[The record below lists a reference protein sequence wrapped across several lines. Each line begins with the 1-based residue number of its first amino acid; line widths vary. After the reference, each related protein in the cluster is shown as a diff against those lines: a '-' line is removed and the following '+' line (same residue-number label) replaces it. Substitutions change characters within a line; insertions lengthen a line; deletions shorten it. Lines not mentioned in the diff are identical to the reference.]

1 MNSSRLPI
9 VCRPANADDTPDVLE
24 LTKTIWEGHDYV
36 PEVWEEWLADTQ
48 GQLLVAE
55 FDRKVLGISKLSRL
69 SPEDWWMQGLRVHP
83 QFEGRGIAS
92 QLTDATVQAW
102 VETGSGTVRLGTAS
116 FRLPVHHMCNRLG
129 FEKVSELAPF
139 YAPAILMDN
148 PTTVFEPLEFH
159 EVEEASGFAN
169 RSPGLALTAG
179 LIDLG
184 WHYAR
189 SRIEFMAAAVE
200 RKLAWWWE
208 GREGLLTARLD
219 EDDELGVAPSIELLA
234 CPLDALPK
242 ILLDYRSLAGILGYS
257 QAAWMAPLNKSLEP
271 VLEAAGYRRVWENS
285 LFLYAK
291 NHPEKPSS
299 DPILK
304 L

>member
-1 MNSSRLPI
+1 LNVSRLNI
-9 VCRPANADDTPDVLE
+9 VCRPANPGDTPDVLE

-48 GQLLVAE
+48 GQLLAAE
-55 FDRKVLGISKLSRL
+55 FNGKVLGISKLSRL
-69 SPEDWWMQGLRVHP
+69 SPDDWWMQGLRVHP
-83 QFEGRGIAS
+83 QYEGQGIAS

-139 YAPAILMDN
+139 YAPASQSDDPL
-148 PTTVFEPLEFH
+148 PVFEPLAIH
-159 EVEEASGFAN
+159 QVEEAVGFAI
-169 RSPGLALTAG
+169 RSPSLALTAG

-189 SRIEFMAAAVE
+189 SRIEFMAAAIE
-200 RKLAWWWE
+200 RNSAWWWR
-208 GREGLLTARLD
+208 GREGLLTVRLD
-219 EDDELGVAPSIELLA
+219 EDDELGVAPSFELLA
-234 CPLDALPK
+234 CPLDALPQ

-257 QAAWMAPLNKSLEP
+257 QAAWMAPLYDSLAP
-271 VLEAAGYRRVWENS
+271 VLETAGYKRVWENS
-285 LFLYAK
+285 LYLFAK
-291 NHPEKPSS
+291 THPVKPSA